1 MKGWEIRKELET
13 VERITFQEACE
24 RRKEKREG
32 SSLRGMQS
40 PERVTEF
47 SASEQLGLVYMSME
61 RGKMY

>member
-1 MKGWEIRKELET
+1 M
-13 VERITFQEACE
+13 ERITFQEACE